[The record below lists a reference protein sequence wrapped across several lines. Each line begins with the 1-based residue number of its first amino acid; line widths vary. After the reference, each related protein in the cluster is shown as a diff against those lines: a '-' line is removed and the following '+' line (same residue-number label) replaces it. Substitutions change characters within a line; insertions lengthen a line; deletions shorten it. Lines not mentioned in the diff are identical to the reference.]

1 MSSHRRAGYYR
12 FLKLTGEKNRAIQ
25 SGVTRPRHDVARS
38 RAECKVRGRLDQLS
52 GCSRSQGGGGRT
64 HSWERWLICFP
75 GCRCRS
81 RSFFVRACFYGFH
94 SEPLHSGN
102 TQTCV
107 SDRARWVRRGRADKE
122 QHFILS
128 IIHMTKLLFLF
139 SPESWVLCLF
149 RFCSEMVTF
158 RKLTHIEAAINDP
171 IVNIFSGFQ

>member
-1 MSSHRRAGYYR
+1 MISSQAAPGPREGAGGHTAGSDGSSA
-12 FLKLTGEKNRAIQ
+12 FQAAGA
-25 SGVTRPRHDVARS
+25 VHARS
-38 RAECKVRGRLDQLS
+38 LC
-52 GCSRSQGGGGRT
+52 
-64 HSWERWLICFP
+64 
-75 GCRCRS
+75 
-81 RSFFVRACFYGFH
+81 VRACFYGFH

-128 IIHMTKLLFLF
+128 IIHMTKLFLF

-149 RFCSEMVTF
+149 CFCSEMVTF